1 MSCLVNLY
9 YTTTDVYLSFV
20 FFIVEISFIKK
31 DIKLW
36 GQFFFFL
43 NILPT
48 YFTHSLYL
56 VNMIIIIG
64 LYYSIYCSVLILN
77 QYFIGLF

>member
-1 MSCLVNLY
+1 MRTV
-9 YTTTDVYLSFV
+9 
-20 FFIVEISFIKK
+20 
-31 DIKLW
+31 
-36 GQFFFFL
+36 FFFL

>member
-31 DIKLW
+31 DIKL
-36 GQFFFFL
+36 
-43 NILPT
+43 
-48 YFTHSLYL
+48 
-56 VNMIIIIG
+56 
-64 LYYSIYCSVLILN
+64 
-77 QYFIGLF
+77 